1 MIAGSARSAT
11 RHVERTRPM
20 ASYDTFGKFYD
31 AVMGDRAK
39 EIERLQGF
47 IRKANPKAKR
57 ILELACGTGSVLKH
71 LSRHYRVYGLDLS
84 KQMLSIARKKVPQ
97 ANLSRQN
104 MVTFR
109 LPERFDVICCVFD
122 SINHVSS
129 FSHWETLFRNVHQH
143 LSTGGAFVFDIN
155 TQKKLTRL
163 FDEPAWVHRF
173 GDNVLI
179 MKVTGTEKNTVSNW
193 NIKVF
198 ERTLRNRYLL
208 HEEDIQE
215 VCFPT
220 RKIVRALKV
229 HFPSV
234 EIIDPDR
241 KHPSMES
248 ERLYFICKT

>member
-1 MIAGSARSAT
+1 MIVGSAHSAT
-11 RHVERTRPM
+11 RHVERTRAM

-39 EIERLQGF
+39 EAERLRSF
-47 IRKANPKAKR
+47 IRKANPKAKK
-57 ILELACGTGSVLKH
+57 ILELACGTGSLLKH
-71 LSRHYRVYGLDLS
+71 WSRHYRVYGLDLS

-104 MVTFR
+104 MVTFH
-109 LPERFDVICCVFD
+109 LPERFDVICCVYD

-129 FSHWETLFRNVHQH
+129 FSQWKAIFRNIHQH

-155 TQKKLTRL
+155 TQKKLNRHIA
-163 FDEPAWVHRF
+163 EPAWVHRF
-173 GDNVLI
+173 GDNFLI
-179 MKVTGTEKNTVSNW
+179 MKVTGTEKNRTSNW

-198 ERTLRNRYLL
+198 ERIRRNRYLL

-215 VCFPT
+215 VSFPT
-220 RKIVRALKV
+220 RKIVRALRV

-234 EIIDPDR
+234 EIMDPDR

-248 ERLYFICKT
+248 DRLYFICKT